1 GVAAHR
7 RARAPGVVAVDVRLP
22 PPQRHWH
29 LMGIRGPTIPVLL
42 FVSAA
47 LVLWLGAMI
56 HRRARAARATMFVWL
71 LAASA
76 VWCLGSAFEGLSHTV
91 GEKIFWS
98 KIQYVGI
105 SGVPPLWFL
114 FLAQYVGSAV
124 GSNRR
129 VRYAMIGMAAVTN
142 AIAFTND
149 FHGLMWTSVTLS
161 PLDVGIYTHGT

>member
-1 GVAAHR
+1 
-7 RARAPGVVAVDVRLP
+7 
-22 PPQRHWH
+22 
-29 LMGIRGPTIPVLL
+29 
-42 FVSAA
+42 
-47 LVLWLGAMI
+47 
-56 HRRARAARATMFVWL
+56 MFVWL

-98 KIQYVGI
+98 KVQYVGI
-105 SGVPPLWFL
+105 SGVGPLWFL

-161 PLDVGIYTHGT
+161 PLDVGIACKASSSISSGAVMNVGWYAVTPTSSSASPACS